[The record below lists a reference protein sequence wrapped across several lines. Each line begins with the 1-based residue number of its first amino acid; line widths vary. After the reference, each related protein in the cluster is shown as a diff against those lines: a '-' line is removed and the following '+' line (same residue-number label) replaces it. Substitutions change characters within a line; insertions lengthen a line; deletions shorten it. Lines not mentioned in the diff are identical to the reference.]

1 MMHALPDRPRANSIF
16 LAMLLPALLF
26 STNAGAAGSRASS
39 AEGHGPDPEP
49 IPTESATFGAGC
61 FWCVEAVFE
70 GLKGVVSVESG
81 YSGGHVKRP
90 AYEQVVKGTTGHAEV
105 TRIVFDSDVITFE
118 DLLRVFW
125 HTHDPTTPNRQ
136 GNDVGPQYR
145 SAVFYHNDRQKAA
158 AERVMQEIADSGLWD
173 DPIVTEISPLVN
185 YYKAED
191 YHQDFYENNPN
202 YPYCTF
208 VIAPKLAKFRKDFP
222 HLLKSGPT
230 RP

>member
-1 MMHALPDRPRANSIF
+1 MLFTTLMLPSDPGSASGASRGPR
-16 LAMLLPALLF
+16 
-26 STNAGAAGSRASS
+26 TQAADDTSN
-39 AEGHGPDPEP
+39 PTTP

-61 FWCVEAVFE
+61 FWCVEAIFE

-81 YSGGHVKRP
+81 YSGGHVKKP
-90 AYEQVVKGTTGHAEV
+90 TYEQVVTGRTGHAEV
-105 TRIVFDSDVITFE
+105 TRIVYDSDVISYE

-145 SAVFYHNDRQKAA
+145 SAIFYHNDRQKAA
-158 AERVMQEIADSGLWD
+158 AERVLNEIEVSGLWD

-191 YHQDFYENNPN
+191 YHQDFYENNRT

-208 VIAPKLAKFRKDFP
+208 VIAPKLAKFRKEFP
-222 HLLKSGPT
+222 HLLQEAPSSP
-230 RP
+230 